1 VKVYSP
7 QEAFA
12 AWQAGEVAIV
22 DCREQREYDN
32 NHVEGMP
39 LIPMSELMDRLDE
52 IPTGKPLVMFCRSG
66 NRSGQVAD
74 YLNNTGDFGDV
85 ANMEGGIL
93 AWAAQGLP
101 YEGAPPE

>member
-1 VKVYSP
+1 MKVYTP
-7 QEAFA
+7 QEAYA
-12 AWQAGEVAIV
+12 AWQAGEVSIV
-22 DCREQREYDN
+22 DCREQREYDT
-32 NHVEGMP
+32 NHVPGMP

-74 YLNNTGDFGDV
+74 YLNNTGDFGEV

-93 AWAAQGLP
+93 GWAAQGLP
-101 YEGAPPE
+101 YEGSPPE